1 MAGLS
6 VKFTALDEISAK
18 FDNMAKA
25 GTKATEAFSNMERT
39 GDKAMDNV
47 ASNMDNVTQGM
58 KNTTTATDNCSDAM
72 EITTVPVPGR
82 QTLWKNMR
90 MPAIRYLRQ
99 QKMLPAISHR

>member
-58 KNTTTATDNCSDAM
+58 KTPQLLQIIVQM
-72 EITTVPVPGR
+72 
-82 QTLWKNMR
+82 LWK
-90 MPAIRYLRQ
+90 LRQ
-99 QKMLPAISHR
+99 CLFQGGRRYGRI